1 MRRSPQASAASVV
14 VRCRTCGRVAYK
26 RGPCPTCRVFGHPW
40 EPTDVVEIHLH
51 GTVPGLRRELARWK
65 KEALA
70 LREVYRDAMAEA
82 DRLRRVAHRAETV
95 ARRMEAWERWIARCR
110 VWLVRG

>member
-1 MRRSPQASAASVV
+1 MQHPVI

-51 GTVPGLRRELARWK
+51 GTVAALRRELARWK
-65 KEALA
+65 KEALT
-70 LREVYRDAMAEA
+70 LREVYRGAMAEA
-82 DRLRRVAHRAETV
+82 DRLRLVGRRVEEYDREMAAMEQK
-95 ARRMEAWERWIARCR
+95 ARRCRER
-110 VWLVRG
+110 LVRGRT